1 MFVKPFFFFFPF
13 SKIKKKKM
21 QVERSRSFLDHLIC
35 IQQEQR
41 AVLYSFAKQLEL
53 FRQRLGHLTNLSTVP
68 ITSDQLVTLKFM
80 RQQKVSFTLDQAK
93 IFVHVPYLM
102 ATHVIFLFH
111 FAGTI

>member
-1 MFVKPFFFFFPF
+1 
-13 SKIKKKKM
+13 M

-53 FRQRLGHLTNLSTVP
+53 FRQHLGHLTNLSTVP

-80 RQQKVSFTLDQAK
+80 RQQKVSSLWTKLRFLSMFHISWQ
-93 IFVHVPYLM
+93 LM
-102 ATHVIFLFH
+102 
-111 FAGTI
+111 